1 MPESCIGIRQR
12 EAGMRFV
19 PSAMSWRQRLGQ
31 LAGRLFVNVVA
42 ALIAGIAI
50 LFLVLSAHFEGPPL
64 APGHMTTT
72 ASVP

>member
-1 MPESCIGIRQR
+1 
-12 EAGMRFV
+12 MRFV
-19 PSAMSWRQRLGQ
+19 SSAMSWRQRLGQ

-50 LFLVLSAHFEGPPL
+50 LFLVLSAHFEAQTF

-72 ASVP
+72 AFVP